1 MCRKASY
8 APDNSVNAR
17 RGVSDSVGMDK
28 IRRSVQSQ
36 HLFHDPRGNG
46 DYSILLYSLVSG
58 IHVIWSRDRTP
69 LQYK

>member
-1 MCRKASY
+1 MCRKASS
-8 APDNSVNAR
+8 APNNSVNAR

-36 HLFHDPRGNG
+36 HLFHDPGRIGN
-46 DYSILLYSLVSG
+46 YSILLYPMVSD

-69 LQYK
+69 L